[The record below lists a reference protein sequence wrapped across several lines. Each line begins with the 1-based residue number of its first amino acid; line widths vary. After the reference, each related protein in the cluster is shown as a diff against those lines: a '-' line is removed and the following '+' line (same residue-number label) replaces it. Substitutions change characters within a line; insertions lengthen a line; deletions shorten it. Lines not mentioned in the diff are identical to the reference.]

1 VQDDGVPAFETFR
14 PSSHGT
20 PDPRYVVRPARTA
33 DVPGVVAVAASRGAQ
48 PADLADRVAR
58 WATDPDRLLLVA
70 LAPAT
75 TASAGSGQTANGAP
89 ALAPVGVPLDPAA
102 GPAGTPT
109 RVLDAS
115 PASSAAPGTPLV
127 AAWAMLAPWQG
138 HADAPDGWYVS
149 ALTVAPGHRR
159 RGLAARMLDALLDH
173 ARSHP
178 RPWGGTVRSVVN
190 LTNRSSIALHERH
203 GFREEARGPSFA
215 GITFTG
221 GTGVLLRSGAE
232 RDGRDGP
239 DAGPRPAHHRLPEE
253 HPRATLDDQHP
264 LHEQHPHPDEKDHP

>member
-1 VQDDGVPAFETFR
+1 MPAFETFQ
-14 PSSHGT
+14 PTAHGT

-33 DVPGVVAVAASRGAQ
+33 DALGVAALAASRGAQ

-75 TASAGSGQTANGAP
+75 TASAGSGRAAHGAP
-89 ALAPVGVPLDPAA
+89 ALASVGVPLDPAV
-102 GPAGTPT
+102 GPGGAPI

-115 PASSAAPGTPLV
+115 PASSAAPGTSLV
-127 AAWAMLAPWQG
+127 AGWAMLAPWLG
-138 HADAPDGWYVS
+138 HDDAPGGWYVG

-190 LTNRSSIALHERH
+190 VTNRSSIALHERH

-221 GTGVLLRSGAE
+221 GTGVLLRSGPE
-232 RDGRDGP
+232 RGGRDHDEP
-239 DAGPRPAHHRLPEE
+239 
-253 HPRATLDDQHP
+253 
-264 LHEQHPHPDEKDHP
+264 PHPARHADRPHHEEKEHT